1 MLPSQLSVEAFA
13 TYPPQARQLAIDHL
27 AVLQQL
33 PLGFIPLL
41 LRETIAYDWRFPA
54 ERKELDRQFAFLSV
68 QSKDNLR
75 NLMAAFAALQ
85 LSPALERIDWVN
97 KPTDFSEQLTAHL
110 WATHQIDAFRSAS
123 VDYVH
128 KMNAAKPDE
137 SASVNRLGIVIIG
150 RGVAQS
156 NIPLFRKLRP
166 YGTYFKNINPE
177 NGRNILLDGALAR
190 AKKHP
195 EDFAHWYIDGASGTS
210 PQTEALTSI
219 SYSSVEPMRLAL
231 VAKMRAVMQ
240 PGGGGPEKLRTMLA
254 QMTPEQLGLNGS
266 GTSGLLNR
274 FQISVLTE
282 GSGTQL
288 FSTTYVQW
296 SAREVL
302 RRAQPLTLIAHFG
315 PRVREASMQE
325 LVSGV
330 QHEPVPDPQGALV
343 DADMGAYYTWINLQ
357 RLSGAEKSSFLVW
370 FEDHGEA
377 LAIGPTLPRNHQNT
391 DRLTLAQ
398 LLDRLSAKNG

>member
-1 MLPSQLSVEAFA
+1 MLPAQLSAEQFA
-13 TYPPQARQLAIDHL
+13 GYPPQARQIAVDHL

-33 PLGFIPLL
+33 PLSFIPLL

-54 ERKELDRQFAFLSV
+54 ERKELDRQFAYLSA
-68 QSKDNLR
+68 QSKDNLQSV
-75 NLMAAFAALQ
+75 MAAFTRLT

-97 KPTDFSEQLTAHL
+97 KPADFSEQLTAHL

-128 KMNAAKPDE
+128 KMNAAKPE
-137 SASVNRLGIVIIG
+137 KSAPVNRLAIAIIG
-150 RGVAQS
+150 QGVTKTD
-156 NIPLFRKLRP
+156 IPLFRKLRP
-166 YGTYFKNINPE
+166 YGTYFKNVNPE
-177 NGRNILLDGALAR
+177 SGRAILLGSAVSR
-190 AKKHP
+190 AEKHR
-195 EDFAHWYIDGASGTS
+195 EDFAHWYIDGTSGES
-210 PQTEALTSI
+210 RQIGALTSI

-231 VAKMRAVMQ
+231 IAKMRAVMQ

-254 QMTPEQLGLNGS
+254 QMTPEQLGLNS
-266 GTSGLLNR
+266 NGTSGLLNR

-302 RRAQPLTLIAHFG
+302 RRAQPLTLIVHFG

-325 LVSGV
+325 LISGV
-330 QHEPVPDPQGALV
+330 QREPVPDPQGALV

-357 RLSGAEKSSFLVW
+357 RLTGAEKSSFLVW

-377 LAIGPTLPRNHQNT
+377 LAIGPSLPRNRENT
-391 DRLTLAQ
+391 ERLTMAQ
-398 LLDRLSAKNG
+398 ILNRLSPSNG